1 MRAQDPKPPDQIAF
15 SQEFAS
21 GSRDFSVVM
30 GGPIYDFL
38 LRTGLL
44 RCGLPNA
51 LYRIIALIIFTW
63 FPLLILSVKDGLA
76 VGHQVKVPF
85 LYDFS
90 MYGRY
95 LFALPLFIL
104 AEIVIDPSIQRS
116 VEEFVDSKIV
126 QDKELPRF
134 EEVLHQTRRLRDS
147 AIPELLLLMLAFVPV
162 YLLGSEWGM
171 SATSLSATSSWHT
184 IAHDITSG
192 GWWFVT
198 VSSPV
203 LHFIIYRWFFRYSIW
218 TLLLWRIM
226 RLQLQL
232 ISTHPDRAAG
242 LGFLSLT
249 QSHFGILFCALGFIF
264 AGHVVNGLVHE
275 GERLASFKFPMA
287 GFLALSIIVGLFP
300 LTLLSPKMA
309 QVRRAGLRKYSKLGN
324 QYTES
329 FEQKW
334 TGTVE
339 PPSETL
345 LGTSD
350 IQSLADLRNSYQVI
364 EQMAIAPIT
373 KRLTL
378 QLAVLAGIPFVPI
391 IIFGTPTAELVRQ
404 IVKMVT

>member
-44 RCGLPNA
+44 RRGLPNA
-51 LYRIIALIIFTW
+51 LHRIIALIIFTW
-63 FPLLILSVKDGLA
+63 LPLLILSVKDGLA

-95 LFALPLFIL
+95 LLALPLFIL
-104 AEIVIDPSIQRS
+104 AEVVIDPSIQLS
-116 VEEFVDSKIV
+116 VEEFVDSRIV

-147 AIPELLLLMLAFVPV
+147 VIPELLLLMLAFVPV
-162 YLLGSEWGM
+162 YLLGREWGM
-171 SATSLSATSSWHT
+171 RATVSATSSWHT

-203 LHFIIYRWFFRYSIW
+203 LRFIIYRWFFRYSIW
-218 TLLLWRIM
+218 TLYLWRIM
-226 RLQLQL
+226 RLQLHL
-232 ISTHPDRAAG
+232 IPTHPDRAAG

-334 TGTVE
+334 IGTGE
-339 PPSETL
+339 PTSEML

-350 IQSLADLRNSYQVI
+350 IQSLADLRNSYQII

-378 QLAVLAGIPFVPI
+378 HLAVLAGAPFIPI
-391 IIFGTPTAELVRQ
+391 IIFGTPTAELVRE